1 MFRPARRRLPWVV
14 LLAAWGLLAWAWAF
28 GPAALPY
35 DPWGT
40 AEPPLR
46 GVSVYADRWR
56 RWTVLHPADRAGWE
70 ALHGR
75 RHGSPRT
82 VEDGSAASASVPL
95 PGVSV
100 KTATEPAAGAAGVPV
115 CREVVVDLLW
125 PAGWLLVWTG
135 LLLAWGVR
143 RRAAG
148 TLSP

>member
-70 ALHGR
+70 ALHGHWHDSR
-75 RHGSPRT
+75 RSAEAP
-82 VEDGSAASASVPL
+82 SAASVRDPL
-95 PGVSV
+95 PGVTV
-100 KTATEPAAGAAGVPV
+100 KTAPAAAWGPVREAA
-115 CREVVVDLLW
+115 VDLLW
-125 PAGWLLVWTG
+125 PGGWLLVWTG

-143 RRAAG
+143 RRVAG
-148 TLSP
+148 RNVPPVA